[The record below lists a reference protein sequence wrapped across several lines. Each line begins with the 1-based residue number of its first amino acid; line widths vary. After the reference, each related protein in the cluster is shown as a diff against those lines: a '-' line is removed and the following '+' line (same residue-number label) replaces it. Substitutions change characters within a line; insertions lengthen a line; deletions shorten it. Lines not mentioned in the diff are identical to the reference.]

1 MAFGM
6 RRELQVPDQTFGA
19 ILYFLVIPLN
29 FVLVV
34 IALLDVTRRPAWQIP
49 LWWRAF
55 WGLLI
60 LVVWVVGPAAYL
72 IWRTRLPPANQGA
85 RVRRR
90 RGRGGGKRRRR

>member
-1 MAFGM
+1 M
-6 RRELQVPDQTFGA
+6 PDQTFGA

-49 LWWRAF
+49 LWWRAV

-85 RVRRR
+85 RRR

>member
-1 MAFGM
+1 M
-6 RRELQVPDQTFGA
+6 PDETFGA

-34 IALLDVTRRPAWQIP
+34 MALLDVTRRPAWHIP
-49 LWWRAF
+49 LWGRAV
-55 WGLLI
+55 WGFLI
-60 LVVWVVGPAAYL
+60 LVVWIVGPAAYL
-72 IWRTRLPPANQGA
+72 IWRTRLPPVNQGS

>member
-1 MAFGM
+1 M
-6 RRELQVPDQTFGA
+6 PDQTFGA

-34 IALLDVTRRPAWQIP
+34 LALLDVTRRPAWQIP
-49 LWWRAF
+49 LWGRAV

-85 RVRRR
+85 RARRR